1 MGRSLVATYS
11 IVACDLDAGQWGVAV
26 QSKFLAVGSVVPWA
40 EPHVGAIATQ
50 SYANPRYGP
59 DGLALLREGRSA
71 EEVVSTL
78 TAADEGRAQ
87 RQVGVV
93 DGAGRAATFTGEEC
107 HDWAGGRTGDGYAAQ
122 GNILVSAATVDALA
136 TTFEQNG
143 HLELVE
149 RLVECLAAAQAA
161 GGDRRGQQSA
171 SLLVVEKDAGYAKL
185 SDTIVDLCVD
195 CSRSTRRSSA
205 SLLAKTGS
213 AWTRHLR
220 ASWATGWRSSA
231 TTERSTRHSS
241 TGPER
246 RISRSASTASGKSTR
261 SCSKHYANNRHEDD
275 PNQRHRSDSHRE
287 GRAPVAT
294 GPAHARNRG
303 LRHQRLHGECRGARR
318 RGARRDRRGCRPS
331 RGALPRRHGSRDVH
345 RGREERRRA
354 RRDARLPRRPEGA
367 ARSEGGRRRDYRAR
381 DRRRARRAL
390 SHLAVGVRL
399 RRDAGVQGEALLRGR
414 GAAAGR
420 AGSLPG
426 KSFAAVRP
434 RVPGGSTGSARQC
447 ARAPPDRARGR
458 AEVRRARGDGS
469 RSGVAPRRPALQRG
483 GRIPASV
490 TKR

>member
-93 DGAGRAATFTGEEC
+93 DG
-107 HDWAGGRTGDGYAAQ
+107 
-122 GNILVSAATVDALA
+122 
-136 TTFEQNG
+136 
-143 HLELVE
+143 
-149 RLVECLAAAQAA
+149 
-161 GGDRRGQQSA
+161 
-171 SLLVVEKDAGYAKL
+171 
-185 SDTIVDLCVD
+185 
-195 CSRSTRRSSA
+195 SRSTRISSA

-261 SCSKHYANNRHEDD
+261 SCSKHYANSRHEDD

-303 LRHQRLHGECRGARR
+303 LRH
-318 RGARRDRRGCRPS
+318 
-331 RGALPRRHGSRDVH
+331 
-345 RGREERRRA
+345 
-354 RRDARLPRRPEGA
+354 
-367 ARSEGGRRRDYRAR
+367 
-381 DRRRARRAL
+381 
-390 SHLAVGVRL
+390 
-399 RRDAGVQGEALLRGR
+399 
-414 GAAAGR
+414 
-420 AGSLPG
+420 
-426 KSFAAVRP
+426 
-434 RVPGGSTGSARQC
+434 
-447 ARAPPDRARGR
+447 
-458 AEVRRARGDGS
+458 
-469 RSGVAPRRPALQRG
+469 
-483 GRIPASV
+483 
-490 TKR
+490 